1 MKALKIALGIFAAL
15 LLGLAGV
22 AAYLVATFD
31 AARLKQEIA
40 AAVEQQTGRVLKIE
54 GDLSLGLWPN
64 VAVNL
69 GRTTLSEPGGK
80 TEFARLDSA
89 RVAVAVMPLLSKQVV
104 VREVA
109 IDGLAATVVKRQ
121 DGSLYVADLAG
132 PAGTPPAEKV
142 GAGGT
147 VGDGVMPA
155 IDIAAIRIANAR
167 LDWRDEQQGSR
178 FSLADLDL
186 SSGPVRFAGGQGG
199 IEALALSARGQFD
212 ADAFTMKL
220 DIPRLAIAAGGA
232 SGETL
237 RLAATLDGKDRRIA
251 ATLTLSGVTGMAG
264 DVGSL
269 KVEKFVLDA
278 DAKID
283 DAQAVAKLASPVA
296 LDLGKQTVALT
307 QLAGRFDLTHPQ
319 LPMKTL
325 ALPLS
330 GEVSADLAK
339 QSARL
344 RLTTKLDA
352 STLKAKVDIGK
363 FAPLALAFD
372 LDIDQLDLDKYLPPG
387 QKNAEGAGSD
397 SASGEAA
404 AAKIDLSAL
413 KGLDL
418 KGTVKI
424 GQLTVAKARVSNIRV
439 QLDAKGGRLN
449 VAPLSANLYDG
460 RLDGALSVDA
470 NGNRFA
476 AKQNLAGVRIGPLLN
491 DLADQ
496 DVVEGR
502 GDVALDVAAH
512 GATVGALK
520 KSLSGTAKLALADG
534 AIKGIDIG
542 QKLRE
547 AKSLLKG
554 GKDVGVAADATQKT
568 DFSEL
573 SASFRIANGVARN
586 DDLLAKSP
594 LLRLAGAGDIDIG
607 NERLDYLLKTSVVAT
622 GTGQGGKD
630 LDAVKGLT
638 IPVRLTGPFDKPDW
652 KIELSAVA
660 GEAVKARVEEKKE
673 ALRQQADDKLKGK
686 LKGLFK

>member
-1 MKALKIALGIFAAL
+1 MKALKIVAAIFALMLLAL
-15 LLGLAGV
+15 TGA
-22 AAYLVATFD
+22 AAYLVTTFD
-31 AARLKQEIA
+31 ATRLKQELA
-40 AAVEQQTGRVLKIE
+40 AAALQQTGRVLKIE
-54 GDLSLGLWPN
+54 GGLALGFWPN
-64 VAVNL
+64 VAVKL
-69 GRTTLSEPGGK
+69 GRATLSEPGGQD
-80 TEFARLDSA
+80 EFARLEQAS
-89 RVAVAVMPLLSKQVV
+89 VAVAVMPLLSKQVV

-109 IDGLAATVVKRQ
+109 IDGLAATVVKRK
-121 DGSLYVADLAG
+121 DGSLNVADLAG
-132 PAGTPPAEKV
+132 PAVPPAEKV

-147 VGDGVMPA
+147 AGAGPMPA

-167 LDWRDEQQGSR
+167 IDWRDEQQGSA

-186 SSGPVRFAGGQGG
+186 SSGPVRFADGRGG
-199 IEALALSARGQFD
+199 IDALALSARGQLD
-212 ADAFTMKL
+212 ADAFTVKL

-237 RLAATLDGKDRRIA
+237 RLAVTLAGKDRKLA

-264 DVGSL
+264 DAQSL
-269 KVEKFVLDA
+269 KIEKLALDA
-278 DAKID
+278 DAKISE
-283 DAQAVAKLASPVA
+283 AQLVAKLASPVA

-307 QLAGRFDLTHPQ
+307 QLSGQLDLKHPA

-330 GEVSADLAK
+330 GALSTDLAR

-344 RLTTKLDA
+344 RLDTRLDA

-372 LDIDQLDLDKYLPPG
+372 LDIDQLDLDKYLPPER
-387 QKNAEGAGSD
+387 KSPD
-397 SASGEAA
+397 AA
-404 AAKIDLSAL
+404 AGGTAGKAAKEQIDLSAL

-424 GQLTVAKARVSNIRV
+424 GQLTAAKLKASNIRV

-449 VAPLSANLYDG
+449 IAPLSANLYDG
-460 RLDGALSVDA
+460 RLDGALAVDA

-476 AKQNLAGVRIGPLLN
+476 TKQNLAGVRIGPLLN

-496 DVVEGR
+496 DIVEGR
-502 GDVALDVAAH
+502 GNVALDVTTQ
-512 GATVGALK
+512 GATVAALK
-520 KSLSGTAKLALADG
+520 KALAGSARVELRDG

-554 GKDVGVAADATQKT
+554 GKDVGVARDATQKT
-568 DFSEL
+568 GFSEL
-573 SASFRIANGVARN
+573 SASFHIANGVAHN

-594 LLRLAGAGDIDIG
+594 LLRLAGTGDIDIG
-607 NERLDYLLKTSVVAT
+607 NGRLDYLLKTSVVAT
-622 GTGQGGKD
+622 ATGQGGKD

-638 IPVRLTGPFDKPDW
+638 IPVRLTGPFAQPDW
-652 KIELSAVA
+652 KIELTGLAS
-660 GEAVKARVEEKKE
+660 EAVKAKIEEKT
-673 ALRQQADDKLKGK
+673 AGLRQKADDKLKGK

>member
-1 MKALKIALGIFAAL
+1 MKALKIAAL
-15 LLGLAGV
+15 VVAVLVLALAGL
-22 AAYLVATFD
+22 AAYLVTSFD
-31 AARLKQEIA
+31 AARIKQELA
-40 AAVEQQTGRVLKIE
+40 AAVEKQTGRVLKIE
-54 GDLSLGLWPN
+54 GDLVLAFWPN
-64 VAVNL
+64 VAVKL

-80 TEFARLDSA
+80 AEFARLETASI
-89 RVAVAVMPLLSKQVV
+89 AVAAMPLLSKQVV

-109 IDGLAATVVKRQ
+109 VDGLAATVVKRK
-121 DGSLYVADLAG
+121 DGTLNVADLAG
-132 PAGTPPAEKV
+132 AGQAETVPRDAAVPPAP
-142 GAGGT
+142 T
-147 VGDGVMPA
+147 F
-155 IDIAAIRIANAR
+155 DIAAIRIANAR
-167 LDWRDEQQGSR
+167 LDWRDEQAGSR

-186 SSGPVRFAGGQGG
+186 ASGPVSFADGRGG
-199 IEALALSARGQFD
+199 IEALTLSARGKKD
-212 ADAFTMKL
+212 TDAFTLKL
-220 DIPRLAIAAGGA
+220 DVPRLVLASGGA

-237 RLAATLDGKDRRIA
+237 KLAATLDGQGRKLA
-251 ATLTLSGVTGMAG
+251 ATLTLSGVAG
-264 DVGSL
+264 DARSL
-269 KVEKFVLDA
+269 KIEKFALDA

-283 DAQAVAKLASPVA
+283 AVQAVAKLASPVA

-307 QLAGRFDLTHPQ
+307 QLSGQLDLTHPQ

-339 QSARL
+339 PSARL
-344 RLTTKLDA
+344 RLATRLDA
-352 STLKAKVDIGK
+352 STLKAKVDIGR

-387 QKNAEGAGSD
+387 QKQAGS
-397 SASGEAA
+397 GRAA
-404 AAKIDLSAL
+404 GKAAEEKIDLSAL

-424 GQLTVAKARVSNIRV
+424 GQLTAAKATVSDIRV

-470 NGNRFA
+470 NGHRFA
-476 AKQNLAGVRIGPLLN
+476 AKQKLAGVRIGPLLN

-547 AKSLLKG
+547 VKSLLKG
-554 GKDVGVAADATQKT
+554 GKDVAVAGDATQKT

-573 SASFRIANGVARN
+573 SASFRIADGVARN

-607 NERLDYLLKTSVVAT
+607 NGRLDYLLKTSVVAT

-638 IPVRLTGPFDKPDW
+638 IPVRLSGPFEKPDW
-652 KIELSAVA
+652 KIELAGLA
-660 GEAVKARVEEKKE
+660 GEAAKAKVEEKKE
-673 ALRQQADDKLKGK
+673 ALRQKADKAGDKLKGK

>member
-22 AAYLVATFD
+22 AAYLAATFD
-31 AARLKQEIA
+31 ATRLKQEIA

-54 GDLSLGLWPN
+54 GDLALGFWPN
-64 VAVNL
+64 VAVKL
-69 GRTTLSEPGGK
+69 GRTTLSEPGGQA
-80 TEFARLDSA
+80 EFARLEQAS
-89 RVAVAVMPLLSKQVV
+89 VAVAVMPLLSKQVV

-109 IDGLAATVVKRQ
+109 IDGLAATVVKRK
-121 DGSLYVADLAG
+121 DGSLNVADLAG
-132 PAGTPPAEKV
+132 PAVPPAEKV

-147 VGDGVMPA
+147 AGPGPMPT

-167 LDWRDEQQGSR
+167 IDWRDEQQGSR

-186 SSGPVRFAGGQGG
+186 SSGPVRFADGRGG
-199 IEALALSARGQFD
+199 IEALALSARGQLD
-212 ADAFTMKL
+212 ADAFTVKL
-220 DIPRLAIAAGGA
+220 DIPRLAITADGA
-232 SGETL
+232 SGETF
-237 RLAATLDGKDRRIA
+237 RFAATLDGKERRIA
-251 ATLTLSGVTGMAG
+251 ATLRLSGVTGMAG
-264 DVGSL
+264 DAQSL
-269 KVEKFVLDA
+269 KIEKFALDA
-278 DAKID
+278 DAKVSE
-283 DAQAVAKLASPVA
+283 AQLAAKLASPVA

-307 QLAGRFDLTHPQ
+307 QLAGQLDLTHPA

-330 GEVSADLAK
+330 GALSADLAK

-344 RLTTKLDA
+344 QLDTQLDA
-352 STLKAKVDIGK
+352 STIKAKVEFGK

-372 LDIDQLDLDKYLPPG
+372 LDIDQLDLDKYLPPDRKSPDAAVG
-387 QKNAEGAGSD
+387 GTAGKAAEQ
-397 SASGEAA
+397 
-404 AAKIDLSAL
+404 KIDLSAL
-413 KGLDL
+413 EGLDL

-424 GQLTVAKARVSNIRV
+424 GQLTAAKLKASNLRV
-439 QLDAKGGRLN
+439 QVDAKQGRLAI
-449 VAPLSANLYDG
+449 APLSANLYEG
-460 RLDGALSVDA
+460 RLEGELSA
-470 NGNRFA
+470 NAKGNRFA
-476 AKQNLAGVRIGPLLN
+476 AKQTLTGVRIDPLLN

-496 DVVEGR
+496 DLLAGR
-502 GDVALDVAAH
+502 GNVALDLTAQ
-512 GATVGALK
+512 GATVAALK
-520 KSLSGTAKLALADG
+520 KALAGSARVELRDG

-554 GKDVGVAADATQKT
+554 GQDVGVTADANRKT

-573 SASFRIANGVARN
+573 SASFRIANGVAHN

-607 NERLDYLLKTSVVAT
+607 NGRLDYLLRTSVVAT
-622 GTGQGGKD
+622 ATGQGGKD

-638 IPVRLTGPFDKPDW
+638 IPVRLSGPFDQPDW

-660 GEAVKARVEEKKE
+660 GEAVKAKVEEKKTE
-673 ALRQQADDKLKGK
+673 LRQQADDKLKGK